1 MNEYSAGDFGEA
13 TFRTNKKGFSSRI
26 TTYGTIKAVEKKV
39 LWFTDNDGFD
49 YLVERRHFEFERKEF
64 EDKSKQ

>member
-1 MNEYSAGDFGEA
+1 MNDYEPGQFGEA

-26 TTYGTIKAVEKKV
+26 TCHGTIKAVEKKV

-49 YLVERRHFEFERKEF
+49 YLVDRKHFSFEKKEF
-64 EDKSKQ
+64 EVKT